1 MTQRI
6 RMRIVLW
13 LVIVVVFALGCV
25 TGASLDSLYR
35 SRAGS
40 LRGEMRGPHG
50 PDQFIENM
58 RRDLNLNDQQ
68 SQQIR
73 AILDDTRNQYRSLR
87 TEVRPRYDAIRQ
99 QARSR
104 IRAMLSPEQQQRFD
118 AMIAE
123 RDAKRDEEDKDKD
136 KR

>member
-1 MTQRI
+1 
-6 RMRIVLW
+6 
-13 LVIVVVFALGCV
+13 
-25 TGASLDSLYR
+25 
-35 SRAGS
+35 
-40 LRGEMRGPHG
+40 
-50 PDQFIENM
+50 M

-104 IRAMLSPEQQQRFD
+104 IRGVLSPEQQQRFD

-123 RDAKRDEEDKDKD
+123 RDAKRDEEGKEKD
-136 KR
+136 RR

>member
-1 MTQRI
+1 MIQSG

-13 LVIVVVFALGCV
+13 LVIVVVFVLGCV

-35 SRAGS
+35 SRARS
-40 LRGEMRGPHG
+40 ARGDMHGAHG
-50 PDQFIENM
+50 PEQMLEKM
-58 RRDLNLNDQQ
+58 RRDLSLNDQQ

-73 AILDDTRNQYRSLR
+73 AILDDTSGQYRSLR

-99 QARSR
+99 QARTR
-104 IRAMLSPEQQQRFD
+104 IRAVLTSEQQPRFD
-118 AMIAE
+118 AMVAE
-123 RDAKRDEEDKDKD
+123 RDARREEQTKD